1 MDFSEQDR
9 ARISAAIRANEART
23 SGEIIC
29 VLAKSSS
36 DQATALPVL
45 IAAVLALAL
54 PWVLMAATSMALQS
68 MLSLQVLA
76 FLVLLAVLGL
86 PRVRTALIPR
96 ATRRALAHR
105 AAMEQFVIRGIARK
119 KDRTGILIFVSLA
132 ERYARIIADEGI
144 AAHVPQS
151 HWQGAIDTLVGHMR
165 KDHIADGFIAA
176 IETCGDVLAAHF
188 PVDRRQAQRAARPDL
203 PDLRAV
209 RPASR
214 TA

>member
-1 MDFSEQDR
+1 MNLSEQDR
-9 ARISAAIRANEART
+9 ARISAAIRTAEART

-45 IAAVLALAL
+45 IAALLALAV
-54 PWVLMAATSMALQS
+54 PWVLMAATSLSLQS

-76 FLVLLAVLGL
+76 FLVFLMVLSL

-119 KDRTGILIFVSLA
+119 KERTGILIFVSLA

-144 AAHVPQS
+144 AARVPQS
-151 HWQGAIDTLVGHMR
+151 HWQSAIDMLVGRMR
-165 KDHIADGFIAA
+165 QGHIADGFIAA
-176 IETCGDVLAAHF
+176 IERCGNVLAAHF
-188 PVDRRQAQRAARPDL
+188 PPPAGEAGKERSEL
-203 PDLRAV
+203 PDRIYLI
-209 RPASR
+209 
-214 TA
+214 

>member
-1 MDFSEQDR
+1 MDLSDQDR

-23 SGEIIC
+23 TGEIIC

-45 IAAVLALAL
+45 IAAVLALGV
-54 PWVLMAATSMALQS
+54 PWVLMTTTSLSLQS
-68 MLSLQVLA
+68 MLSLQALA
-76 FLVLLAVLGL
+76 FLLLFLVLGL
-86 PRVRTALIPR
+86 PRVRTALLPR

-119 KDRTGILIFVSLA
+119 KERTGILVFVSLA

-144 AAHVPQS
+144 AARVPQA

-165 KDHIADGFIAA
+165 QGHVGDGFVSA

-188 PVDRRQAQRAARPDL
+188 PPPAGQTGKQRSEL
-203 PDLRAV
+203 PDRIYLI
-209 RPASR
+209 
-214 TA
+214 